1 MDKEVQLSSVVDAD
15 HEMVEIS
22 HQSERRKGGLIT
34 MPFIIANEALA
45 RMASLGLL
53 PNMIT
58 YLMGSYRLHLGKA
71 TQILLLS
78 SAASNF
84 TPVVGAF
91 IADSYLGRF
100 LGVGLGSAVSFL
112 GMTLLWLTAMFPQA
126 RPPSCN
132 HQNGGCKSATKGQM
146 AVLLSAFGLMS
157 IGNGGLS
164 CSLAF
169 GADQVNRKDNPNNH
183 RVLEIF
189 FSWYYAFTTIAV
201 IIALTI
207 IVYIQDHLGWKIG
220 FGVPAALMLLSTIL
234 FFLASP
240 LYVKITKRT
249 TLFTGFAQVTVA
261 AIKNRKFQ
269 LPSQNS
275 AEFYHHNKDSD
286 LVVPTDRL
294 RFMNKACVIRDRE
307 QDIDSDGSAKNPW
320 RLCTVDQ
327 VEELKAIVRVIPLW
341 STGIMMSLNIGG
353 SFGLLQAK
361 SLDRH
366 ITSHFEVP
374 AGSFSVI
381 MVGAIFIWI
390 VLYDRVLIPLASK
403 IKGKPVR
410 ISPKRRMGIG
420 LLLSFLHLV
429 TAATFESIRRKKA
442 IKEGYLNDPH
452 GVLKMSAMWLAP
464 QLCLGGIAEAFNGI
478 GQNEFYYTEFPRS
491 MSSVAASLGGL
502 GMAAGNLVSSF
513 VFSTIGNVTSRG
525 GKQGWIT
532 DNINQGRFDKYYWV
546 IAGVSALNLVYYLV
560 CSWAYGPTVDQV
572 SKATPEENGSK
583 EEDLTEF
590 ENMNPLFDD
599 KGSDETSS
607 KEKELTEFKN
617 LDQVEKVLKSSE
629 ESG

>member
-1 MDKEVQLSSVVDAD
+1 MNKEVEHSSVDAD
-15 HEMVEIS
+15 DEIS
-22 HQSERRKGGLIT
+22 QQSQRRKGGLVT

-45 RMASLGLL
+45 RMASMGLI

-58 YLMGSYRLHLGKA
+58 YLMGSYRLHFGKA
-71 TQILLLS
+71 TQILLLF

-100 LGVGLGSAVSFL
+100 LGVGLGSAISFL
-112 GMTLLWLTAMFPQA
+112 GITLLWLTAMFPQA
-126 RPPSCN
+126 RPPACI
-132 HQNGGCKSATKGQM
+132 HPTGDCKSATKGQM
-146 AVLLSAFGLMS
+146 AVLLSAFGLIS

-220 FGVPAALMLLSTIL
+220 FGVPAALMLLSTLL

-240 LYVKITKRT
+240 LYVKITQRT

-261 AIKNRKFQ
+261 AFKNRKFQ
-269 LPSQNS
+269 LPSHNS
-275 AEFYHHNKDSD
+275 PEFYHHNKDSD
-286 LVVPTDRL
+286 ILVPTDRL
-294 RFMNKACVIRDRE
+294 RFMNKACAIKDRE
-307 QDIDSDGSAKNPW
+307 QDIGSDGSAINPW
-320 RLCTVDQ
+320 SLCTVDQ
-327 VEELKAIVRVIPLW
+327 VEELKALVRVIPLW

-374 AGSFSVI
+374 AGSFNVI
-381 MVGAIFIWI
+381 LVGAIFIWI
-390 VLYDRVLIPLASK
+390 VLYDRVLIPLASQ

-410 ISPKRRMGIG
+410 ISPKTRMGIG
-420 LLLSFLHLV
+420 LFLSFLHLV
-429 TAATFESIRRKKA
+429 TAAAFESIRRKKA
-442 IKEGYLNDPH
+442 IKEGYLNDPD

-464 QLCLGGIAEAFNGI
+464 QLCLGGIADAINGI

-491 MSSVAASLGGL
+491 MSSIATSLGVMGV
-502 GMAAGNLVSSF
+502 AVGNLLSSF
-513 VFSTIGNVTSRG
+513 VFSTIENVTSRG
-525 GKQGWIT
+525 GEEGWIN
-532 DNINQGRFDKYYWV
+532 DNINKGHFDKYYWV
-546 IAGVSALNLVYYLV
+546 IVGLSALNFVYYLV
-560 CSWAYGPTVDQV
+560 CSWAYGPTVDQG
-572 SKATPEENGSK
+572 SKASAEENGSN
-583 EEDLTEF
+583 DVNTLI
-590 ENMNPLFDD
+590 DD
-599 KGSDETSS
+599 MGSDT
-607 KEKELTEFKN
+607 T
-617 LDQVEKVLKSSE
+617 
-629 ESG
+629 G